1 MSNANPPD
9 RGLQVRL
16 AAVAVLVVVANAV
29 FVAVALELLTFVPGW
44 AIRVLQLPE
53 AVARVGPADPEQVS
67 AAGRTLRGLAPW
79 RSPLV
84 VPLTLLFL
92 LQYEGVARRPLQPAA
107 SAPRSDPPPTLE
119 ARVRRLAQ
127 QAGVR
132 PPSVAV
138 VDANPPNCYTVGR
151 TGAATIV
158 VSESLVDT
166 LDDAELDVVLAH
178 ELAHVQ
184 NRDVT
189 VMTVALAPFHLA
201 RSVATA
207 LDRTVYRIC
216 VALYALVMLGVVVV
230 TGGLLVVLGVQTAVG
245 LYDRAAAAVPLVSP
259 GPLVPGGP
267 VASARGLN
275 LWVVSFADT
284 VSRIGAYPL
293 LVALLLSVPLA
304 VLGAY
309 YLILGFVPR
318 WLSAYREFA
327 ADRGAAQLTGDPASL
342 ASALESLS
350 DARPAQDYRRAASLQ
365 GLSLLP
371 DGFEAAECGPIAT
384 YLAAERPVVR
394 TTLERIPVG
403 VVAHPDTDVRVR
415 RLRSMVAASAR
426 Q

>member
-1 MSNANPPD
+1 MSNADPPD
-9 RGLQVRL
+9 RGFQVRL
-16 AAVAVLVVVANAV
+16 AAVAVLVVAANAV

-44 AIRVLQLPE
+44 AVRVLQLPE

-67 AAGRTLRGLAPW
+67 AAGRTLRGLALW

-92 LQYEGVARRPLQPAA
+92 LAQYEGVARRPLQPVA
-107 SAPRSDPPPTLE
+107 SASRGDPSPALE

-132 PPSVAV
+132 PPSIAV
-138 VDANPPNCYTVGR
+138 VDADPPNCYTVGR
-151 TGAATIV
+151 TGAATVV
-158 VSESLVDT
+158 VSESLVAT
-166 LDDAELDVVLAH
+166 LDDAELDAVLAH

-184 NRDVT
+184 NRDVA
-189 VMTVALAPFHLA
+189 VMTVAVAPFHLA

-216 VALYALVMLGVVVV
+216 AALYALTMVGIVVV
-230 TGGLLVVLGVQTAVG
+230 TGGLLVVLGVQTALD
-245 LYDRAAAAVPLVSP
+245 LYDRAAAALPLVSP
-259 GPLVPGGP
+259 GPLVPGSP
-267 VASARGLN
+267 VASASGLH
-275 LWVVSFADT
+275 LWVGAFVDA

-293 LVALLLSVPLA
+293 LVALLLSIPLA

-327 ADRGAAQLTGDPASL
+327 ADRGAAQLTGDPSAL

-350 DARPAQDYRRAASLQ
+350 CVRPTRDYRRAASLQ
-365 GLSLLP
+365 GLSVLP
-371 DGFEAAECGPIAT
+371 DGFEAVERGPIAT
-384 YLAAERPVVR
+384 YLATERPTVR
-394 TTLERIPVG
+394 AALERVPVG
-403 VVAHPDTDVRVR
+403 VVAHPDTAVRVR
-415 RLRSMVAASAR
+415 RLRAMVAG
-426 Q
+426 